1 MFLGLID
8 IAITNSYI
16 LWKLAKPGNSMSKSD
31 YYYAIGEGMITY
43 EGFRSVGART
53 RSRVSSPS
61 PASTPTRESRPSS
74 PATVNIVQIDHS
86 CMEFLPK
93 TKSRPRRLVDEDG
106 MLKLYGVGG
115 KAGKSRECFVC
126 RKLGEKKRKLTQ
138 YYCNICGV
146 AVCNLAKLTRGLDG
160 KLYSCW
166 NALHSGL
173 IELNSRSNVAV

>member
-31 YYYAIGEGMITY
+31 YYYAIGEGMTTY

-53 RSRVSSPS
+53 RSRESTPV
-61 PASTPTRESRPSS
+61 STPTRESTPSS
-74 PATVNIVQIDHS
+74 PATVNIVQIDHT

-93 TKSRPRRLVDEDG
+93 PKTRPRRLLDEDG
-106 MLKLYGVGG
+106 MLKLYGYGG
-115 KAGKSRECFVC
+115 HAGKSRECFVC

-146 AVCNLAKLTRGLDG
+146 AVCHLSKLSKGMDG
-160 KLYSCW
+160 KMYSCW
-166 NALHSGL
+166 NALHSGRIDL
-173 IELNSRSNVAV
+173 KPKCKDVAV

>member
-16 LWKLAKPGNSMSKSD
+16 LWKLSKPGNSLTKSD

-43 EGFRSVGART
+43 DGFRSVGART
-53 RSRVSSPS
+53 RSRGSSPT
-61 PASTPTRESRPSS
+61 STPTKEYRPSS
-74 PATVNIVQIDHS
+74 PATINIVQIDHT

-93 TKSRPRRLVDEDG
+93 TKTRRRRLVDEDG

-173 IELNSRSNVAV
+173 LDLTTRSKVAV